1 VTSSITGLQASIWET
16 LSVHDQIV
24 IKT

>member
-1 VTSSITGLQASIWET
+1 VTISTVLQASVWKK